1 MNELIN
7 EAKNG
12 NSDAFKELIDGIK
25 DILYRVAKSRLDSK
39 DDIFDA
45 IDNTVFK
52 AYNNLVKLKK
62 NEYFKTWIIR
72 ILINE
77 CNRIYRK
84 NQRHNKIFKSLDENF
99 YDEEG
104 STKQIDEIENK
115 MDFESLIKILNE
127 KEKIV
132 FVLHFYAN
140 YDPNEISKLLKKSVN
155 TIKSQL
161 ARGKEKIA
169 NYLKE
174 KGGNIY
180 DE

>member
-12 NSDAFKELIDGIK
+12 NKSAFEELIDGIK
-25 DILYRVAKSRLDSK
+25 DILYRVAKSRLDND

-52 AYNNLVKLKK
+52 AYKNLVKLKK
-62 NEYFKTWIIR
+62 NEYFQTWIIR

-77 CNRIYRK
+77 CNKIYKK
-84 NQRHNKIFKSLDENF
+84 NQRHNSRFKSLDENL
-99 YDEEG
+99 YSEANSVNE
-104 STKQIDEIENK
+104 IDEVNDK
-115 MDFESLIKILNE
+115 MNFESMIKVLNK

-132 FVLHFYAN
+132 FVLYFYAN
-140 YDPNEISKLLKKSVN
+140 YDIKQMSKFLKKSTN

-161 ARGKEKIA
+161 SRGKEKIA
-169 NYLKE
+169 KYLE
-174 KGGNIY
+174 
-180 DE
+180 